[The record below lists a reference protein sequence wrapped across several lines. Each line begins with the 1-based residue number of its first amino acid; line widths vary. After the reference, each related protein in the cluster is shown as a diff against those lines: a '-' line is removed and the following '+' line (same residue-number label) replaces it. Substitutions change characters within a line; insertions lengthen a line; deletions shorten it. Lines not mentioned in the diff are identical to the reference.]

1 MARSSFYVQ
10 SSLYSALFS
19 LALLQQGVPVKL
31 MKGTGVWLGDAFVIA
46 GGRSQHLHPLLN
58 DNLGIYVQRKPAHS
72 FPSLLFK
79 SLTLMS
85 VEDAQHLSGPVN
97 I

>member
-1 MARSSFYVQ
+1 M
-10 SSLYSALFS
+10 
-19 LALLQQGVPVKL
+19 KL